1 VPKANDIKH
10 VFVFKIEHLNIRVF
24 KYSNNL
30 RYSNNTIKIRILFL
44 YSNIRL
50 QP

>member
-1 VPKANDIKH
+1 
-10 VFVFKIEHLNIRVF
+10 
-24 KYSNNL
+24 L
-30 RYSNNTIKIRILFL
+30 RYSNNTKRIRILFL